1 MRATYLMLERR
12 NVLRSLAQ
20 AAIVLLG
27 LDGPILTRG
36 LSAQEVGPQSD
47 LPSKEGKVGRSS
59 DGPTDPTEVPEG
71 KANLHRM
78 LDASAGRYSLYA
90 GDDTGEP
97 LELHCVLRWAN
108 VTRGSADGATYIWTA
123 DGRPIATVC
132 VYPFAGQL
140 CDNFQ
145 SLAEGRVTASVDGR
159 AVWRCEKP
167 GLEYRPI
174 ADAPA
179 PEESATGRLRQMKSL
194 AARFSTKLMGW
205 NSDDSDREALRMLPR
220 PVYRFANERA
230 TDGAVFAFVQGTDPE
245 AFLLIE
251 ARPDASNQGRNV
263 SWHFAMARRTSGWL
277 ETHYHDEL
285 VWKAERLV
293 DYSDPK
299 KPHFQVSRPLALV
312 EPKN

>member
-1 MRATYLMLERR
+1 MQMTFLMLERR
-12 NVLRSLAQ
+12 HVLRSLAQ
-20 AAIVLLG
+20 AALVAFVLAR
-27 LDGPILTRG
+27 PIPLRG
-36 LSAQEVGPQSD
+36 LSAQEAGPRPD
-47 LPSKEGKVGRSS
+47 VPSTGDKPGRSP

-90 GDDTGEP
+90 GDDEGEP
-97 LELHCVLRWAN
+97 LKLHCVLRWAN
-108 VTRGSADGATYIWTA
+108 VTRGSVDGATYIWTA
-123 DGRPIATVC
+123 DGRPMATVC

-145 SLAEGRVTASVDGR
+145 SLAEGPVTASVDGR
-159 AVWRCEKP
+159 PVWRCEKP

-179 PEESATGRLRQMKSL
+179 PEESAAGRLRQMKSL

-205 NSDDSDREALRMLPR
+205 NSDDSDRESLRMLPR
-220 PVYRFANERA
+220 PVYRFANKQA

-251 ARPDASNQGRNV
+251 ARPDASKEGRNV

-277 ETHYHDEL
+277 ETHYHDQL
-285 VWKAERLV
+285 VWKAERLL

-299 KPHFQVSRPLALV
+299 QPHFQLSRPLALA